1 MDEDRGDGL
10 GGAAGETE
18 DSHPK
23 HRWVTTHSTPSIVPG
38 RCIPDCRGLSMFV

>member
-1 MDEDRGDGL
+1 MDEDRRDGP

-23 HRWVTTHSTPSIVPG
+23 HRWVAATQHHLSS
-38 RCIPDCRGLSMFV
+38 PDHCFVDDTGLYMFV